1 MQGLNLNKEEILK
14 NIFSSSNWEEP
25 TNKKLLENIKNRY
38 FEDLQNYTYINSIND
53 LKENVKC
60 GSLIRYF
67 TYDGEI
73 RYGGILLKKI
83 IVKKNRIDDAILLL
97 KNKQGQTWN
106 FHFNNYLVFFNKNNE
121 NDKMRNLFI
130 SFLPDSALEEYNI

>member
-1 MQGLNLNKEEILK
+1 MNGLNLNKDEILK

-25 TNKKLLENIKNRY
+25 TNTKLLENIKNRY
-38 FEDLQNYTYINSIND
+38 YEDLENYNYINSIND

-60 GSLIRYF
+60 GCLIRYF
-67 TYDGEI
+67 TYDGEM

-83 IVKKNRIDDAILLL
+83 IIKKNRIDDAILLL
-97 KNKQGQTWN
+97 KNKQGQTWK
-106 FHFNNYLVFFNKNNE
+106 FHFNNYLVFFNKNNK

-130 SFLPDSALEEYNI
+130 SFLPDSALEEYTI